1 MSIDKK
7 SLQEMASL
15 LTPCDREKPFI
26 YVSYST
32 RDGEAVYRSVLALQK
47 AGENIWI
54 DVPQNFN
61 TGEGYNSTIFGAIA
75 DKNCRG
81 ILLFISEESFTSAQS
96 AKEAAYVNSK
106 EVLDTHG
113 DALPMIGV
121 ELVDIEHHD
130 IEVWVQ
136 GELYQKFGKE
146 MLSMAEA
153 DRIEKY
159 RNKYNNKMGK
169 MDTKF
174 DLAEEMLSYL
184 LQQEKVRVD
193 YRDPI
198 DIAVIQSAIKSL

>member
-7 SLQEMASL
+7 NLQAMASL
-15 LTPCDREKPFI
+15 LTPCDRSKPFV

-32 RDGEAVYRSVLALQK
+32 RDGEAVYSTVLALQK
-47 AGENIWI
+47 AGENLWI

-81 ILLFISEESFTSAQS
+81 ILLFMSEESFTSAQS
-96 AKEAAYVNSK
+96 AKEAAYVKSK
-106 EVLDTHG
+106 AVLDAHG

-121 ELVDIEHHD
+121 ELVEIEHHD
-130 IEVWVQ
+130 VEVWVQ
-136 GELYQKFGKE
+136 GELYQKFEKE

-153 DRIEKY
+153 ERIEKY
-159 RNKYNNKMGK
+159 RNKYNNKMDK

-174 DLAEEMLSYL
+174 DLAEEILDHL
-184 LQQEKVRVD
+184 LQQEKARVD
-193 YRDPI
+193 YCEPI
-198 DIAVIQSAIKSL
+198 DTAAIQSAIKSL